1 MSRMNWESV
10 YPSVPAS
17 VHMRLEKALEEKKK
31 MNTGKVLRPAAAI
44 ALTLLLTLLLGGAAY
59 AATQL
64 GILDYLV
71 GGENNATEALK
82 SSVQHVLAS
91 AEADGMRVELNGAVF
106 DGSRLAL
113 SFTEENLNP
122 KSPAFIT
129 LDQVLLE
136 GEWVPQNFGG
146 GGHWMPFIRLD
157 TEDAEHNP
165 YSEGFL
171 SGDLKKKYTG
181 QIQGEAVFIVSRPTG
196 PLVVVDPEMWVNY
209 DEEIE
214 DEEIRADYIRR
225 LDMIRGSNVEIADI
239 AHLNPEEWYL
249 NGYTV
254 VDADGNLLMEEHM
267 ENMPEEF
274 GAIPLYHNAA
284 KYPTQMEN
292 TAVIRLPFT
301 IDADAAKA
309 YRREGKMADVQLSDC
324 TVHLEKC
331 VLTPLSTL
339 LEIRL
344 YPLENTRQAAD
355 KLLERYGYP
364 ALLNENGKLIEFLP
378 MEGEGGLYVHSDQEG
393 KFFYALEYA
402 WGGAAD
408 MPDVIRF
415 SFDSDEFPY
424 QKPEAPGLEANREF
438 GEKVIIHLQ

>member
-1 MSRMNWESV
+1 MSQMNWGSV

-44 ALTLLLTLLLGGAAY
+44 ALALLLTLLLGGAAY

-91 AEADGMRVELNGAVF
+91 AEADGMWVELNGAVF

-157 TEDAEHNP
+157 TENAEHNP

-225 LDMIRGSNVEIADI
+225 RNMIRAANIEIADS
-239 AHLNPEEWYL
+239 AHLAPVEWYL

-254 VDADGNLLMEEHM
+254 VDADGNLLMGEHM

-274 GAIPLYHNAA
+274 GAISMYHNSAL
-284 KYPTQMEN
+284 YPTQMGD

-301 IDADAAKA
+301 LDADAARA
-309 YRREGKMADVQLSDC
+309 YRREGKMEDATLTDC

-331 VLTPLSTL
+331 VMTPLSTL

-344 YPLENTRQAAD
+344 YPLENTRDAVDALQ
-355 KLLERYGYP
+355 KRYGYP
-364 ALLNENGKLIEFLP
+364 ALMNENGDLIEFLS
-378 MEGEGGLYVHSDQEG
+378 MEGEGGFYAHSDQEG
-393 KFFYALEYA
+393 KFFYTLEYA
-402 WGGAAD
+402 WGGAKD
-408 MPDVIRF
+408 MPDAIRF

-424 QKPEAPGLEANREF
+424 QKPEAPDPEADREF
-438 GEKVIIHLQ
+438 AEKAVIILQ

>member
-1 MSRMNWESV
+1 MKRFDWEKV
-10 YPSVPAS
+10 YGPVPAS

-31 MNTGKVLRPAAAI
+31 MNTGKALRPAAAI
-44 ALTLLLTLLLGGAAY
+44 ALALLLTLLLGGAAY
-59 AATQL
+59 AATRL

-71 GGENNATEALK
+71 GGEGSAPDELK
-82 SSVQHVLAS
+82 NSVQPVLAS
-91 AEADGMRVELNGAVF
+91 AEGDGMRVELNGAVF

-122 KSPAFIT
+122 HSPAFIT

-136 GEWVPQNFGG
+136 GEWIPQNFGG

-157 TEDAEHNP
+157 TENADHNP

-171 SGDLKKKYTG
+171 SGDLKKEYTG
-181 QIQGEAVFIVSRPTG
+181 QIQGEAIFIVSRPTG
-196 PLVVVDPEMWVNY
+196 PLVVVDPVMWY
-209 DEEIE
+209 DYGAAIA
-214 DEEIRADYIRR
+214 DDEIRADFVRR
-225 LDMIRGSNVEIADI
+225 RDMIRASNVEIADI
-239 AHLNPEEWYL
+239 AHLNPEEWYV

-254 VDADGNLLMEEHM
+254 VNADGNLLMEEHM
-267 ENMPEEF
+267 EYMPEEF
-274 GAIPLYHNAA
+274 GAIPMDHNAVM
-284 KYPTQMEN
+284 YPTQMHD

-309 YRREGKMADVQLSDC
+309 YRREGKMEDVSLSDC

-331 VLTPLSTL
+331 VMTPLSTL

-364 ALLNENGKLIEFLP
+364 ALLNEQGNLIEFLS
-378 MEGEGGLYVHSDQEG
+378 MEGEGACYAHSDQEG
-393 KFFYALEYA
+393 KFFSAIEYA
-402 WGGAAD
+402 WGGAKD
-408 MPDVIRF
+408 MPDAIRF

-424 QKPEAPGLEANREF
+424 QKPEAPDPEANREF
-438 GEKVIIHLQ
+438 AEKAVIHLQ